1 MNNISAGTIIR
12 TTLLYLA
19 LINQILVIAGKSPL
33 PISNEEVEQ
42 IISLLATIVA
52 SIIAWWKNNSFTQKA
67 IKADRTFK

>member
-1 MNNISAGTIIR
+1 MNNITVGTIIR
-12 TTLLYLA
+12 TTVLYLA

-42 IISLLATIVA
+42 IISLLATVVA

-67 IKADRTFK
+67 IEADRTFK